1 MRRIN
6 LLVILSLIIAFF
18 FNKISAFENKILIKV
33 NNEIITSVDI
43 LNEIAYLKLVN
54 DNLERL
60 KKNEIIEI
68 SKKSI
73 IREKVKIIE
82 LSKYF
87 ENFEVEEKYYNLLI
101 EKFLIKYKLDNVSEF
116 ERFINARN
124 IDLETVKKK
133 IQIELLWN
141 QLIVNKF
148 SNEVRIDKEKIR
160 QEISQNNLQKEYK
173 ISEIFFTLEKNEKL
187 DEKFNTIKKDIQNR
201 NFADAAL
208 IHSVSNTSENS
219 GELGWIKLNAI
230 NPIIKKKIINTKIG
244 DHTEPIVIP
253 GGFLI
258 LKVNDF
264 KETIVEKDVEKEIEL
279 IIKEITNKQLNQ
291 LSNIYYKK
299 IIKEIQINEF

>member
-1 MRRIN
+1 MRRIKI
-6 LLVILSLIIAFF
+6 LVILSLILILY
-18 FNKISAFENKILIKV
+18 FNKILAFENKILIKV

-43 LNEIAYLKLVN
+43 LNEIAYLKLIN
-54 DNLERL
+54 DDLEKL
-60 KKNEIIEI
+60 EKNEIIEI

-73 IREKVKIIE
+73 IQEKVKIIE

-101 EKFLIKYKLDNVSEF
+101 EKFLTKYKLDNMNEF
-116 ERFINARN
+116 ERFINTRN
-124 IDLETVKKK
+124 IDLESVKKK
-133 IQIELLWN
+133 IEIELLWN

-148 SNEVRIDKEKIR
+148 SKDVRIDKEKIR
-160 QEISQNNLQKEYK
+160 QEVSQNNLQKEYK

-201 NFADAAL
+201 NFANAAL
-208 IHSVSNTSENS
+208 IHSISNTSKNS
-219 GELGWIKLNAI
+219 GELGWIKLNAL
-230 NPIIKKKIINTKIG
+230 NPVIKKKIINTKIG

-258 LKVNDF
+258 LQVNDF
-264 KETIVEKDVEKEIEL
+264 KETKVEKDMEKEIE
-279 IIKEITNKQLNQ
+279 IISKEIVNKQLNQ

>member
-1 MRRIN
+1 MRGIRI
-6 LLVILSLIIAFF
+6 LIILSLILLFY
-18 FNKISAFENKILIKV
+18 FNKILAFENKILIKV

-43 LNEIAYLKLVN
+43 LNEIAYLKLIN
-54 DNLERL
+54 DNLEKL
-60 KKNEIIEI
+60 EKNEIIEI

-101 EKFLIKYKLDNVSEF
+101 KKFLIKYKLDNMNEF

-124 IDLETVKKK
+124 IDLESVKKK

-160 QEISQNNLQKEYK
+160 QQVSQNNLQKEYK

-187 DEKFNTIKKDIQNR
+187 DEKFNAIKKDIQNR
-201 NFADAAL
+201 NFANAAL
-208 IHSVSNTSENS
+208 IHSVSNTSKNS
-219 GELGWIKLNAI
+219 GDLGWIKLNVL
-230 NPIIKKKIINTKIG
+230 NPVIKKKIINTKIG
-244 DHTEPIVIP
+244 DHTKPIVIP

-258 LKVNDF
+258 LQVNDF
-264 KETIVEKDVEKEIEL
+264 KETRVEKDMEKEIE
-279 IIKEITNKQLNQ
+279 IISKEIVNKQLNQ

>member
-1 MRRIN
+1 MRRIRI
-6 LLVILSLIIAFF
+6 LIILSLIPLFY
-18 FNKISAFENKILIKV
+18 FNKILAFENKILIKV

-43 LNEIAYLKLVN
+43 LNEIAYLKLIN
-54 DNLERL
+54 DNLEKL
-60 KKNEIIEI
+60 EKDEIIQI

-101 EKFLIKYKLDNVSEF
+101 EKFLIKYKLDNMNEF

-124 IDLETVKKK
+124 IDLESVKKK

-148 SNEVRIDKEKIR
+148 SQEVRIDKEKIR
-160 QEISQNNLQKEYK
+160 QQVSQNNLQKEYK
-173 ISEIFFTLEKNEKL
+173 ISEIFFTLEKNQKL
-187 DEKFNTIKKDIQNR
+187 DEKFNAIKKDIQNR
-201 NFADAAL
+201 NFANAAL
-208 IHSVSNTSENS
+208 IHSVSNTSKNS
-219 GELGWIKLNAI
+219 GDLGWIKLNVL
-230 NPIIKKKIINTKIG
+230 NPVIKKKIINTKIG

-258 LKVNDF
+258 LQVNDF
-264 KETIVEKDVEKEIEL
+264 KETRVEKDMEKEIE
-279 IIKEITNKQLNQ
+279 IISKEIVNKQLNQ

>member
-1 MRRIN
+1 MRRIRI
-6 LLVILSLIIAFF
+6 LVILSLILVLY
-18 FNKISAFENKILIKV
+18 FNKILAFENKILIKV

-43 LNEIAYLKLVN
+43 LNEIAYLKLIN
-54 DNLERL
+54 DDLEKL
-60 KKNEIIEI
+60 EKNEIIEI

-73 IREKVKIIE
+73 IQEKVKIIE

-101 EKFLIKYKLDNVSEF
+101 EKFLTKYKLDNMNEF

-124 IDLETVKKK
+124 INLESVKKK
-133 IQIELLWN
+133 IEIELLWN

-148 SNEVRIDKEKIR
+148 SKDVRIDKEKIR
-160 QEISQNNLQKEYK
+160 QEVSQNNLQKEYK

-187 DEKFNTIKKDIQNR
+187 DEKFNAIKKDIQNR
-201 NFADAAL
+201 NFANAAL
-208 IHSVSNTSENS
+208 IHSISNTSKNS
-219 GELGWIKLNAI
+219 GELGWIKLNAL
-230 NPIIKKKIINTKIG
+230 NPVIKKKIINTKIG

-258 LKVNDF
+258 LQVNDF
-264 KETIVEKDVEKEIEL
+264 KETKVEKDMEKEIE
-279 IIKEITNKQLNQ
+279 IISKEIVNKQLNQ

>member
-1 MRRIN
+1 MRRIRI
-6 LLVILSLIIAFF
+6 LIILSLIPLFY
-18 FNKISAFENKILIKV
+18 FNKILAFENKILIKV

-43 LNEIAYLKLVN
+43 LNEIAYLKLIN
-54 DNLERL
+54 DNLEKL
-60 KKNEIIEI
+60 EKDEIIQI

-101 EKFLIKYKLDNVSEF
+101 EKFLIKYKLDNMNEF

-124 IDLETVKKK
+124 IDLESVKKK

-148 SNEVRIDKEKIR
+148 SQEVRIDKEKIR
-160 QEISQNNLQKEYK
+160 QQVSQNNLQKEYK
-173 ISEIFFTLEKNEKL
+173 ISEIFFTLEKNQKL
-187 DEKFNTIKKDIQNR
+187 DEKFNAIKKDIQNR
-201 NFADAAL
+201 NFANAAL
-208 IHSVSNTSENS
+208 IHSVSNTSKNS
-219 GELGWIKLNAI
+219 GELGWIKLNAL
-230 NPIIKKKIINTKIG
+230 NPVIKKKIINTKIG

-258 LKVNDF
+258 LQVNDF
-264 KETIVEKDVEKEIEL
+264 KETRVEKDMEKEIE
-279 IIKEITNKQLNQ
+279 IISKEIVNKQLNQ